1 MGDVNMG
8 KKILHWLLEIFCL
21 SLLLLSTGCS
31 LPEANLGKADSGG
44 GYDVVDDQGTKVHIP
59 EKPKRIL
66 AGNLAFDTM
75 ILGIT
80 TPDHLV
86 AANVLDRD
94 PLASFISEDVKS
106 VKLTSQSLTGISLE
120 TVVKAEPDVLILPD
134 WNSKNDIDMFRSLGY
149 PVVVLKG
156 PSSIADI
163 RHDLGKIGEVMGEKE
178 RARKVVVEMDRQL
191 DEIDNILSKRTDR
204 KPVGLL
210 VSQMTSW
217 GGPGSIYDELTTRA
231 RVRNGIAE
239 AGLKNG
245 QELTKEGVLKA
256 DPDFFLVS
264 ATRNGQPSKFQKEWF
279 HDPSM
284 QHMKG
289 IHHIIAIPNRYLYCA
304 SQNVPNA
311 IKAIANAAYG
321 PVFDM
326 SQEALIRGY

>member
-1 MGDVNMG
+1 MGEINMG
-8 KKILHWLLEIFCL
+8 RKIFHWLAGIFCL
-21 SLLLLSTGCS
+21 AIVCLAAGCS
-31 LPEANLGKADSGG
+31 LPEANLGGVDDGS
-44 GYDVVDDQGTKVHIP
+44 GYDVVDDQGTRVHIP
-59 EKPKRIL
+59 GKPRRIL

-86 AANVLDRD
+86 AVNILDRD

-106 VKLTSQSLTGISLE
+106 VKLTSRSLTGISLE
-120 TVVKAEPDVLILPD
+120 TVVKAKPDVLILPD

-149 PVVVLKG
+149 AVVVLKG
-156 PSSIADI
+156 PSSVEDV
-163 RHDLGKIGEVMGEKE
+163 RHDILRIAEVLGETE
-178 RARKVVVEMDRQL
+178 RGRKVVKEMDRQL
-191 DEIDNILSKRTDR
+191 AEIDETLSKRTDR
-204 KPVGLL
+204 EPVGLL

-217 GGPGSIYDELTTRA
+217 GGPGSIYDELARRA
-231 RVRNGIAE
+231 RVKNGIAE
-239 AGLKNG
+239 AGLVNG

-264 ATRNGQPSKFQKEWF
+264 ATKNGKPSKFQKEWF

-289 IHHIIAIPNRYLYCA
+289 IHHIIALPNRYIYCA
-304 SQNVPNA
+304 SQNIPDA
-311 IKAIANAAYG
+311 IRAIANAAYG

-326 SQEALIRGY
+326 SQEKLIRGY